1 MQDFSSCVFALSV
14 CYRFVRRMK
23 HIYPRYACGMYVRL
37 APTARLD
44 YTYISALRL
53 RYVCVS
59 CADGVLGLY
68 KTPLFLV
75 AQFTSPKK

>member
-14 CYRFVRRMK
+14 CFTFVLGLN
-23 HIYPRYACGMYVRL
+23 IYPRCSCGMYVCL
-37 APTARLD
+37 TQTACLD

-59 CADGVLGLY
+59 CADGVLGLH
-68 KTPLFLV
+68 KTPLFLA